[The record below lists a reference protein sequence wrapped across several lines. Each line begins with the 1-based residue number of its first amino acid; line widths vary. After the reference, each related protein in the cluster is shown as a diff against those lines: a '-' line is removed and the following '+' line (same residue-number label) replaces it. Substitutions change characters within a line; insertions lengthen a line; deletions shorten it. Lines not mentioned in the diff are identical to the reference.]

1 MKLITVEEV
10 LERIRNPILE
20 NVKLIVNDSE
30 KEVRGFELKHPHF
43 VYGVSFS
50 PDRKYLA
57 TGCYDRKAR
66 IIRLPNLK

>member
-10 LERIRNPILE
+10 LERMKMPILKG
-20 NVKLIVNDSE
+20 VKLIVDDSE

-57 TGCYDRKAR
+57 TGCYDNKAR
-66 IIRLPNLK
+66 IIRLSNLK